1 MKWIELNSLE
11 QLDAISAESVHSP
24 VLIYKHSTRCNI
36 SRAALDRLERNYKAE
51 EMAGVKAYYL
61 DLISHRE
68 ISNAVAQKFNIQHES
83 PQALL
88 IKNGQA
94 TYTASHFEID
104 YRTIQKHLN

>member
-1 MKWIELNSLE
+1 MKWIELNSIE
-11 QLDAISAESVHSP
+11 QLDAITAESAHSP
-24 VLIYKHSTRCNI
+24 VLIYKHSTTCSI
-36 SRAALDRLERNYKAE
+36 SRTALDRLERNYKAE

-61 DLISHRE
+61 DLLSHRD

-88 IKNGQA
+88 IKNGKA
-94 TYTASHFEID
+94 AYSASHFEID